1 MDRVDQQVDG
11 FSAARFADALD
22 AGSVTAVFQRI
33 VEMPTGRTVK
43 VEALARWCDPDL
55 GVVTPDCFIPGAE
68 QSGSIARLD
77 HEILGQACEALALWR
92 SGPHPELA
100 VTVNMSPL
108 TLADPDACAAILE
121 VIAAHGL
128 PVTSVWI
135 EATETAMVGDQAR
148 RTLEA
153 LSRAGVRIA
162 LDDFGT
168 GYSTLTHLMDLPV
181 DAVKIDKS
189 IVVNADVDAAAT
201 AIVRSL
207 GGLGHELGLAVIA
220 EGVETVEH
228 ERLMRRLGVSL
239 LQGYRFGRPQPAN
252 RVLRLPRPRP
262 VYTVGP
268 VPAELSPTEDARIQ
282 ALHDLGILDTSPE
295 SAFDTITKIAA
306 EVFATPIALVSLVD
320 SSRQW
325 FKSNVGLDV
334 TETPRDLAFCSHA
347 ILQHD
352 VFIVENAVEDPR
364 FAGNPLVN
372 ADPNIRF
379 YAGAPLIDSGGH
391 ALGTLC
397 VIDRSARRFDEPDRR
412 LLASLAE
419 QVVAHLELRSLTL
432 RLQASLIERAAI
444 ELQLENEANHDPLTG
459 LANRRMFFAEL
470 DRRLAAGSRSVGVV
484 YLDLNH
490 FKQVNDTIGHSA
502 GDALLRHV
510 ADALTRA
517 AHPGDL
523 VARLGGDEFAV
534 LIDCNDDT
542 ELHSTEARLLSSFA
556 HPCIVANQRIV
567 AAAAIGGALA
577 EHGDSS
583 ETLLHRADQAMYRDK
598 PHHRTETPHRPTTNC
613 RPVHPPASADIRSS
627 E

>member
-1 MDRVDQQVDG
+1 
-11 FSAARFADALD
+11 
-22 AGSVTAVFQRI
+22 
-33 VEMPTGRTVK
+33 MPTGRTAK
-43 VEALARWCDPDL
+43 LEALARWCDPDL
-55 GVVTPDCFIPGAE
+55 GVVTPDWFIPGAE
-68 QSGSIARLD
+68 QCGLIARLD
-77 HEILGQACEALALWR
+77 HEILGQACAALALWR
-92 SGPHPELA
+92 SGLHPELA

-108 TLADPDACAAILE
+108 TLADPDTCVAILE
-121 VIAAHGL
+121 TIAAHGL

-153 LSRAGVRIA
+153 LSQAGVRIA

-168 GYSTLTHLMDLPV
+168 GYSTLTHLMNLPV
-181 DAVKIDKS
+181 DAVKIDRS
-189 IVVNADVDAAAT
+189 IVVNAAGDGAAT
-201 AIVRSL
+201 AIVRSVV
-207 GGLGHELGLAVIA
+207 GLGHELGLAVIA

-252 RVLRLPRPRP
+252 RVLRMPRQRP
-262 VYTVGP
+262 ADTVGP
-268 VPAELSPTEDARIQ
+268 VPAALSPNEDARIQ
-282 ALHDLGILDTSPE
+282 ALHNLGILDTSPE
-295 SAFDTITKIAA
+295 TAFDTLTKIAA

-325 FKSNVGLDV
+325 FKSSVGLDA
-334 TETPRDLAFCSHA
+334 TETPRDVAFCSHA
-347 ILQHD
+347 ILQSN
-352 VFIVENAVEDPR
+352 VFVVENALEDPR

-379 YAGAPLIDSGGH
+379 YAGAPLIDSAGN

-412 LLASLAE
+412 ILASLAE
-419 QVVAHLELRSLTL
+419 QVVAHLELRSLTS

-444 ELQLENEANHDPLTG
+444 ELQLESEANHDQLTG

-470 DRRLAAGSRSVGVV
+470 DLRLAAGNRAVGVV

-490 FKQVNDTIGHSA
+490 FKQLNDTIGHAA

-517 AHPGDL
+517 VHPGAL
-523 VARLGGDEFAV
+523 VARLGGDEFAM
-534 LIDCNDDT
+534 LIDCDDET
-542 ELHSTEARLLSSFA
+542 QLHVTEARLLAAIA
-556 HPCIVANQRIV
+556 HPCIIANQAIV
-567 AAAAIGGALA
+567 AEAAVGGALA
-577 EHGDSS
+577 EPGDNS

-598 PHHRTETPHRPTTNC
+598 PHHRTTPPATNSRPA
-613 RPVHPPASADIRSS
+613 HPPAAAELPISA
-627 E
+627 